1 MRKTLIIIFCFLF
14 ISCEY
19 DFQID
24 KKITVDEFINE
35 ELKSFNWNDVDQ
47 YPVFENC
54 LEINNVK
61 SKNNCFVEII
71 TSSFRENLKTNNL
84 VLNRTLVDT
93 INLVLKIDKKGN
105 IRIQDMITMP
115 ALRNNLVIIESQIP
129 KSLRDENKKFQEV
142 IIKSFENT
150 VSSLPKLY
158 PAIKR
163 GQEVDVIFNIPII
176 ISTEN

>member
-1 MRKTLIIIFCFLF
+1 MRKTLIIIFCFLS
-14 ISCEY
+14 ISCEF

-35 ELKSFNWNDVDQ
+35 ELKSLNWNDVDQ

-61 SKNNCFVEII
+61 NKNNCFVETI
-71 TSSFRENLKTNNL
+71 TSSFRENLKTNDL
-84 VLNRTLVDT
+84 VLNRTLIDT
-93 INLVLKIDKKGN
+93 VRMVLKVDKIGKISIEN
-105 IRIQDMITMP
+105 MTISDQ
-115 ALRNNLVIIESQIP
+115 NN
-129 KSLRDENKKFQEV
+129 KYKEV
-142 IIKSFENT
+142 ITKSFENT

>member
-1 MRKTLIIIFCFLF
+1 MRKTLFIILCFLF
-14 ISCEY
+14 VSCEFN
-19 DFQID
+19 FQFD
-24 KKITVDEFINE
+24 KKITVDEFISE

-54 LEINNVK
+54 LEINSEKN
-61 SKNNCFVEII
+61 KNNCFVETI

-84 VLNRTLVDT
+84 VLNRTLIDT
-93 INLVLKIDKKGN
+93 VRMVLKVNKIGKISIEN
-105 IRIQDMITMP
+105 ITISDQ
-115 ALRNNLVIIESQIP
+115 NN
-129 KSLRDENKKFQEV
+129 KYKEV
-142 IIKSFENT
+142 ITKSFENT

>member
-1 MRKTLIIIFCFLF
+1 MRKTLIIIFCFLS
-14 ISCEY
+14 ISCEF
-19 DFQID
+19 DFQFD
-24 KKITVDEFINE
+24 KKITVDEFITE
-35 ELKSFNWNDVDQ
+35 ELNSLNWNNVDQ

-61 SKNNCFVEII
+61 NKNNCFVETI

-84 VLNRTLVDT
+84 VLNRTLIDT
-93 INLVLKIDKKGN
+93 VRMVLKVDKIGKISIEN
-105 IRIQDMITMP
+105 MTISDQ
-115 ALRNNLVIIESQIP
+115 NN
-129 KSLRDENKKFQEV
+129 KYKEV
-142 IIKSFENT
+142 ITKSFENT

>member
-1 MRKTLIIIFCFLF
+1 MRKTLIIILCFLF
-14 ISCEY
+14 VSCEF
-19 DFQID
+19 DFQFD
-24 KKITVDEFINE
+24 KKITVDEFITE

-61 SKNNCFVEII
+61 NKNNCFVETI

-84 VLNRTLVDT
+84 VLNRTLIDT
-93 INLVLKIDKKGN
+93 VRMVLKVDKIGKISIDN
-105 IRIQDMITMP
+105 MTISDQ
-115 ALRNNLVIIESQIP
+115 NNRY
-129 KSLRDENKKFQEV
+129 KEV
-142 IIKSFENT
+142 ITKSFEST

-163 GQEVDVIFNIPII
+163 GQEVDVIFNMPII

>member
-1 MRKTLIIIFCFLF
+1 MRKTLIIIFCFLS
-14 ISCEY
+14 ISCEFN
-19 DFQID
+19 FQID

-35 ELKSFNWNDVDQ
+35 ELKSLNWNDVDQ
-47 YPVFENC
+47 YPIFENC

-61 SKNNCFVEII
+61 NKNNCFVETI
-71 TSSFRENLKTNNL
+71 TNSFRENLKTNNL
-84 VLNRTLVDT
+84 VLNRTLIDT
-93 INLVLKIDKKGN
+93 VRMVLKVDKIGKISIEN
-105 IRIQDMITMP
+105 MTISDQ
-115 ALRNNLVIIESQIP
+115 NN
-129 KSLRDENKKFQEV
+129 KYKEV
-142 IIKSFENT
+142 ITKSFENT

>member
-1 MRKTLIIIFCFLF
+1 MRKTLIIIFCFLS
-14 ISCEY
+14 ISCEF

-24 KKITVDEFINE
+24 KKITVDEFITE
-35 ELKSFNWNDVDQ
+35 ELKSLNWNDVDQ

-61 SKNNCFVEII
+61 NKNNCFVETI
-71 TSSFRENLKTNNL
+71 TNSFRENLKTNNL
-84 VLNRTLVDT
+84 VLNRTLIDT
-93 INLVLKIDKKGN
+93 VRMVLKVDKIGKISIEN
-105 IRIQDMITMP
+105 MTISDQ
-115 ALRNNLVIIESQIP
+115 NN
-129 KSLRDENKKFQEV
+129 KYKEV
-142 IIKSFENT
+142 ITKSFENT

>member
-1 MRKTLIIIFCFLF
+1 MRKTLIIIFCFLS
-14 ISCEY
+14 ISCEF

-35 ELKSFNWNDVDQ
+35 ELKSLNWNDVDQ

-61 SKNNCFVEII
+61 NKNNCFVETI

-84 VLNRTLVDT
+84 VLNRTLIDT
-93 INLVLKIDKKGN
+93 VRMVLKVDKIGKISIEN
-105 IRIQDMITMP
+105 MTISNQ
-115 ALRNNLVIIESQIP
+115 NN
-129 KSLRDENKKFQEV
+129 KYKEV
-142 IIKSFENT
+142 ITKSFENT

>member
-1 MRKTLIIIFCFLF
+1 MRKTLIIIFCFLT
-14 ISCEY
+14 ISCEF

-35 ELKSFNWNDVDQ
+35 ELKSLNWNDVDQ

-61 SKNNCFVEII
+61 NKNNCFVETI
-71 TSSFRENLKTNNL
+71 TNSFRDNLKTNNL
-84 VLNRTLVDT
+84 VLNRTLIDT
-93 INLVLKIDKKGN
+93 VRMVLKVDKIGKISIEN
-105 IRIQDMITMP
+105 MTISDQ
-115 ALRNNLVIIESQIP
+115 NN
-129 KSLRDENKKFQEV
+129 KYKEV
-142 IIKSFENT
+142 ITKSFENT

>member
-1 MRKTLIIIFCFLF
+1 VRKTLIIIFCFLF
-14 ISCEY
+14 ISCEF
-19 DFQID
+19 DFQFD
-24 KKITVDEFINE
+24 KKITVDEFITE
-35 ELKSFNWNDVDQ
+35 ELNSLNWNNVDQ

-61 SKNNCFVEII
+61 NKNNCFVETI

-84 VLNRTLVDT
+84 VLNRTLIDT
-93 INLVLKIDKKGN
+93 VRIVLKVDKIGKISIDNMTISDQNSKYK
-105 IRIQDMITMP
+105 
-115 ALRNNLVIIESQIP
+115 
-129 KSLRDENKKFQEV
+129 EV
-142 IIKSFENT
+142 ITKSFEST

-163 GQEVDVIFNIPII
+163 GQEVDVIFNMPII

>member
-14 ISCEY
+14 ISCEF
-19 DFQID
+19 DIKID
-24 KKITVDEFINE
+24 KKITADEFITE

-47 YPVFENC
+47 YPVFESC
-54 LEINNVK
+54 LNINIVK
-61 SKNNCFVEII
+61 NKNNCFVETI

-84 VLNRTLVDT
+84 VLNRTLIDT
-93 INLVLKIDKKGN
+93 VRMVLKVDKMGEISIEN
-105 IRIQDMITMP
+105 MIISDQ
-115 ALRNNLVIIESQIP
+115 NN
-129 KSLRDENKKFQEV
+129 KYKEV
-142 IIKSFENT
+142 ITKSFENT

-176 ISTEN
+176 ISTEY

>member
-1 MRKTLIIIFCFLF
+1 MRKTLIIIFCFLS
-14 ISCEY
+14 ISCEF

-35 ELKSFNWNDVDQ
+35 ELKSLNWNDVDQ

-54 LEINNVK
+54 LKINNVK
-61 SKNNCFVEII
+61 NKNNCFVETI
-71 TSSFRENLKTNNL
+71 TNSFRENLKTNNL
-84 VLNRTLVDT
+84 VLNRTLIDT
-93 INLVLKIDKKGN
+93 VRMVLKVDKIGKISIEN
-105 IRIQDMITMP
+105 MTISDQ
-115 ALRNNLVIIESQIP
+115 NN
-129 KSLRDENKKFQEV
+129 KYKEV
-142 IIKSFENT
+142 ITKSFENT

>member
-1 MRKTLIIIFCFLF
+1 MRKTLIIIFCFLS
-14 ISCEY
+14 ISCEF

-35 ELKSFNWNDVDQ
+35 ELKSLNWNDVDQ

-54 LEINNVK
+54 LKINNIK
-61 SKNNCFVEII
+61 NKNNCFVETI

-84 VLNRTLVDT
+84 VLNRTLIDTVRMLLKVDKTGKISIENMT
-93 INLVLKIDKKGN
+93 ISD
-105 IRIQDMITMP
+105 Q
-115 ALRNNLVIIESQIP
+115 NN
-129 KSLRDENKKFQEV
+129 KYKEV
-142 IIKSFENT
+142 ITKSFENT

-163 GQEVDVIFNIPII
+163 GQEVDVIFNMPII

>member
-1 MRKTLIIIFCFLF
+1 MRKTLIIIFCFLS
-14 ISCEY
+14 ISCEFN
-19 DFQID
+19 FQID

-35 ELKSFNWNDVDQ
+35 ELKSLNWNDVDQ

-61 SKNNCFVEII
+61 NKNNCFVETI

-84 VLNRTLVDT
+84 VLNRTLIDT
-93 INLVLKIDKKGN
+93 VRMVLKVDKIGKISIEN
-105 IRIQDMITMP
+105 MTISDQ
-115 ALRNNLVIIESQIP
+115 NN
-129 KSLRDENKKFQEV
+129 KYQEV
-142 IIKSFENT
+142 ITKSFENT

>member
-1 MRKTLIIIFCFLF
+1 MRKTLIIIFCFLS
-14 ISCEY
+14 ISCEF

-24 KKITVDEFINE
+24 KKITADEFINE
-35 ELKSFNWNDVDQ
+35 ELKSLNWNDVDQ

-61 SKNNCFVEII
+61 NKNNCFVETI
-71 TSSFRENLKTNNL
+71 TNSFRENLKTNNL
-84 VLNRTLVDT
+84 VLNRTFIDT
-93 INLVLKIDKKGN
+93 VRMVLKVDKIGKISIEN
-105 IRIQDMITMP
+105 MTISDQ
-115 ALRNNLVIIESQIP
+115 NN
-129 KSLRDENKKFQEV
+129 KYKEV
-142 IIKSFENT
+142 ITKSFENT

>member
-1 MRKTLIIIFCFLF
+1 MRKTLIIILCFLF
-14 ISCEY
+14 VSCEF
-19 DFQID
+19 DFQFD
-24 KKITVDEFINE
+24 KKITVDEFITE
-35 ELKSFNWNDVDQ
+35 ELKSFNWNDVDE

-61 SKNNCFVEII
+61 NKNNCFVETI

-84 VLNRTLVDT
+84 VLNRTLIDT
-93 INLVLKIDKKGN
+93 VRMVLKVDKIGKISIDN
-105 IRIQDMITMP
+105 MTISDQ
-115 ALRNNLVIIESQIP
+115 NNRY
-129 KSLRDENKKFQEV
+129 KEV
-142 IIKSFENT
+142 ITKSFEST

-163 GQEVDVIFNIPII
+163 GQEVDVIFNMPII

>member
-1 MRKTLIIIFCFLF
+1 MRKTLIIIFCFLS
-14 ISCEY
+14 ISCEFN
-19 DFQID
+19 FQID
-24 KKITVDEFINE
+24 KKITVDEFLTE
-35 ELKSFNWNDVDQ
+35 ELKSFNWNDVDE

-61 SKNNCFVEII
+61 NKNNCFVETI

-84 VLNRTLVDT
+84 VLNRTLIDT
-93 INLVLKIDKKGN
+93 VRMVLKVDKIGKISIEN
-105 IRIQDMITMP
+105 MTISDQ
-115 ALRNNLVIIESQIP
+115 NN
-129 KSLRDENKKFQEV
+129 KYKEV
-142 IIKSFENT
+142 ITKSFENT

>member
-1 MRKTLIIIFCFLF
+1 MRKTLIIIFCFLS
-14 ISCEY
+14 ISCEF

-35 ELKSFNWNDVDQ
+35 ELKSLNWNDVDQ

-61 SKNNCFVEII
+61 NKNNCFVETI
-71 TSSFRENLKTNNL
+71 TNSFRDNLKTNNL
-84 VLNRTLVDT
+84 VLNRTLIDT
-93 INLVLKIDKKGN
+93 VRMVLKVDKIGKISIEN
-105 IRIQDMITMP
+105 MTISDQ
-115 ALRNNLVIIESQIP
+115 NN
-129 KSLRDENKKFQEV
+129 KYKEV
-142 IIKSFENT
+142 ITKSFENT

-163 GQEVDVIFNIPII
+163 GQEADVIFNIPII

>member
-1 MRKTLIIIFCFLF
+1 MRKTLIIIFCFLS
-14 ISCEY
+14 ISCEF

-35 ELKSFNWNDVDQ
+35 ELKSLNWNDVDQ

-61 SKNNCFVEII
+61 NKNNCFVETI
-71 TSSFRENLKTNNL
+71 TNSFRENLKTNNL
-84 VLNRTLVDT
+84 VLNRTLIDT
-93 INLVLKIDKKGN
+93 VRMVLKVDKIGK
-105 IRIQDMITMP
+105 ISIQNMTISDQ
-115 ALRNNLVIIESQIP
+115 NN
-129 KSLRDENKKFQEV
+129 KYREV
-142 IIKSFENT
+142 ITKSFENT

>member
-1 MRKTLIIIFCFLF
+1 MRKTLIIIFCFLT
-14 ISCEY
+14 ISCEF

-24 KKITVDEFINE
+24 KKITADEFINE
-35 ELKSFNWNDVDQ
+35 ELKSLDWNDVDQ

-61 SKNNCFVEII
+61 NKNNCFVETI
-71 TSSFRENLKTNNL
+71 TSSFRENLKTNDL
-84 VLNRTLVDT
+84 VLNRTLIDT
-93 INLVLKIDKKGN
+93 VRMVLKVDKIGKISIEN
-105 IRIQDMITMP
+105 MTISDQ
-115 ALRNNLVIIESQIP
+115 NN
-129 KSLRDENKKFQEV
+129 KYKEV
-142 IIKSFENT
+142 ITKSFENT

-163 GQEVDVIFNIPII
+163 CQEVDVIFNIPII

>member
-1 MRKTLIIIFCFLF
+1 MRKTLIIIFCFLS
-14 ISCEY
+14 ISCEF

-24 KKITVDEFINE
+24 KKITVDEFITE
-35 ELKSFNWNDVDQ
+35 ELKSLNWNDVDQ

-61 SKNNCFVEII
+61 NKNNCFVETI

-84 VLNRTLVDT
+84 VLNRTLIDT
-93 INLVLKIDKKGN
+93 VRMVLKVDKIGKISIEN
-105 IRIQDMITMP
+105 MTISDQ
-115 ALRNNLVIIESQIP
+115 NN
-129 KSLRDENKKFQEV
+129 KYKEV

>member
-1 MRKTLIIIFCFLF
+1 MRKTLIIIFCFF
-14 ISCEY
+14 SISCEF

-35 ELKSFNWNDVDQ
+35 ELKSLNWNDVDQ

-61 SKNNCFVEII
+61 NKNNCFVETI

-84 VLNRTLVDT
+84 VLNRTLIDT
-93 INLVLKIDKKGN
+93 VRMVLKVDKIGKISIEN
-105 IRIQDMITMP
+105 MTISDQ
-115 ALRNNLVIIESQIP
+115 NN
-129 KSLRDENKKFQEV
+129 KYKEV
-142 IIKSFENT
+142 ITKSFENT

>member
-1 MRKTLIIIFCFLF
+1 MRKTLIIIFCFLT
-14 ISCEY
+14 ISCEF

-24 KKITVDEFINE
+24 KKITADEFINE
-35 ELKSFNWNDVDQ
+35 ELKSLDWKDVDQ

-61 SKNNCFVEII
+61 NKNNCFVETI

-84 VLNRTLVDT
+84 VLNRTLIDT
-93 INLVLKIDKKGN
+93 VRMVLKVDKIGKISIDN
-105 IRIQDMITMP
+105 MTISDQ
-115 ALRNNLVIIESQIP
+115 NN
-129 KSLRDENKKFQEV
+129 KYKEV
-142 IIKSFENT
+142 ITKSFENT

>member
-1 MRKTLIIIFCFLF
+1 MRKTLIIILCFLF
-14 ISCEY
+14 VSCEF
-19 DFQID
+19 DFQFD
-24 KKITVDEFINE
+24 KKITVDEFISE
-35 ELKSFNWNDVDQ
+35 ELKSFNWEDVDQ

-54 LEINNVK
+54 LEISNVK
-61 SKNNCFVEII
+61 NKNNCFVQTI

-84 VLNRTLVDT
+84 VLNRTLIDT
-93 INLVLKIDKKGN
+93 VRMVLKVDKIGKISIEN
-105 IRIQDMITMP
+105 MTISDQ
-115 ALRNNLVIIESQIP
+115 NN
-129 KSLRDENKKFQEV
+129 KYKEV
-142 IIKSFENT
+142 ITKSFENT